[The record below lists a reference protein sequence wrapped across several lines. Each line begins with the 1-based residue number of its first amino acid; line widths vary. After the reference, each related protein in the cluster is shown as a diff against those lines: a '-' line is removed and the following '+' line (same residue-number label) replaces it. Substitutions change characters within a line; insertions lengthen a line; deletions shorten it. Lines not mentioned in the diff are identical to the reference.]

1 MLSRIS
7 AFSMFFIIGAAFIA
21 TRAVLDSEFRNST
34 LLYLLIPFAI
44 SILLH
49 VVRGPPPEEDEE
61 GLPVRMGKHL
71 LDATIVMLMSSA
83 FLFEGF
89 ICVLFFMPIYYL
101 MVLVGFGFSALARG
115 KDDEDGPRYG
125 AYAIPVAVLL
135 LSAEGLTEPT
145 TVQRYREATHVAV
158 LDGSIAELQ
167 ANMAKPVRF
176 EAERHWFLSVFPL
189 PTRIEAASLRAGDV
203 HRLHFVYKRWFFA
216 NIHEG
221 GMAIRIAEVSPTRI
235 RTEII
240 ENESYLSHYMR
251 IDGTEVNFTDVGG
264 GRTRVALTVKYHRL
278 LDPYWYFGPLQ
289 QLAAEQS
296 ARYLIDTII
305 ARKGEA

>member
-1 MLSRIS
+1 
-7 AFSMFFIIGAAFIA
+7 
-21 TRAVLDSEFRNST
+21 
-34 LLYLLIPFAI
+34 
-44 SILLH
+44 
-49 VVRGPPPEEDEE
+49 
-61 GLPVRMGKHL
+61 
-71 LDATIVMLMSSA
+71 
-83 FLFEGF
+83 
-89 ICVLFFMPIYYL
+89 
-101 MVLVGFGFSALARG
+101 MVLIGFGFSALARG
-115 KDDEDGPRYG
+115 KDDDDGPRYG
-125 AYAIPVAVLL
+125 AYAIPLAVLL

-158 LDGSIAELQ
+158 LDGSISELQ
-167 ANMAKPVRF
+167 ANMARPVRF
-176 EAERHWFLSVFPL
+176 EADRHWFLSVFPL
-189 PTRIEAASLRAGDV
+189 PTRIEAASLKAGDV
-203 HRLHFVYKRWFFA
+203 HRLHFVYKRWFFT
-216 NIHEG
+216 NVHEG

-240 ENESYLSHYMR
+240 ENESYLSHYMK
-251 IDGTEVNFTDVGG
+251 IDGTEVNFTDLGG